1 MNVDTMTDTARLT
14 FEDKEVELPVVRGSE
29 GEVGLDISK
38 LRAQTG
44 LVTLDRGF
52 KNTGSTTSGI
62 TFLNGEEG
70 ILHYRGYSI
79 EDLAENATFM
89 EVAYLL
95 VYGDLP
101 DAERLEWFTKSISK
115 HTLVHENMRR
125 FFDAF
130 PMAAD
135 TSTPHAAG
143 TQPAGG
149 AAADADADEGAPRKS
164 PSRSAR
170 SLSKETDA
178 GRARTA
184 DDSTRSPTTSRYR
197 SKESDE
203 LATWTRPPS
212 STACATQW

>member
-38 LRAQTG
+38 LRGQTG

-70 ILHYRGYSI
+70 ILRYRGYAI
-79 EDLAENATFM
+79 EDLAENTTFM

-101 DAERLEWFTKSISK
+101 DAETILQLSLGLLFQVLYCHSKLVDSI
-115 HTLVHENMRR
+115 
-125 FFDAF
+125 
-130 PMAAD
+130 
-135 TSTPHAAG
+135 
-143 TQPAGG
+143 
-149 AAADADADEGAPRKS
+149 
-164 PSRSAR
+164 
-170 SLSKETDA
+170 
-178 GRARTA
+178 
-184 DDSTRSPTTSRYR
+184 
-197 SKESDE
+197 
-203 LATWTRPPS
+203 
-212 STACATQW
+212 